1 MDTARTERRVEVEPL
16 TNYFAARV
24 RRDFRSGQSAI
35 GVIGTSVNRDLGD
48 SVTALRLR
56 SGALAGG
63 LDFRH
68 EWNERAWSMNG
79 NVSGSY
85 IRGAPSVMIATQR
98 SSSRYFQRPDADY
111 VDVDSQATT
120 MSGYAGRFDIGKR
133 AGTWRGNV
141 AVSSTSPAY
150 EINDL
155 GFQTSADRLS
165 LDVNLNYEQNKPSK
179 ALRRWSLRVG
189 PDASWNY
196 GGDAMG
202 RSVGAGGMLTF
213 NNFWNLSYNYTRDF
227 GSLDDRLTRGGMVAA
242 NAAGYGGSINLNTDS
257 RRSYTGRLSFNGGRS
272 REQDWRGSTNVSVS
286 MRPGANIEFQVGPNY
301 SRSRS
306 TAQYLTSV
314 SDALATST
322 YGRRYVFGDLVQTS
336 LGIETRLNVTFRP
349 NLSLEMYAQ
358 PLLSSG
364 DYGAIKEL
372 QAPRSLNFDTY
383 GETAG
388 TIVDSSGVFTIDP
401 DGAGAA
407 SAFTLRNPDFD
418 FHSLRGSSVLRWE
431 WRPGSTIYFVWQQNR
446 SQQITP
452 TTGSGVGA
460 FDLGDDARHVLGLRP
475 DNVFMVKASF
485 WVSP

>member
-1 MDTARTERRVEVEPL
+1 
-16 TNYFAARV
+16 
-24 RRDFRSGQSAI
+24 
-35 GVIGTSVNRDLGD
+35 
-48 SVTALRLR
+48 
-56 SGALAGG
+56 
-63 LDFRH
+63 
-68 EWNERAWSMNG
+68 
-79 NVSGSY
+79 
-85 IRGAPSVMIATQR
+85 
-98 SSSRYFQRPDADY
+98 

-120 MSGYAGRFDIGKR
+120 LSGLSGRFDIGKR

-141 AVSSTSPAY
+141 AVSTTSPAY

-165 LDVNLNYEQNKPSK
+165 LDVNLNYEQNTPS
-179 ALRRWSLRVG
+179 AVLRRWSLRAG

-202 RSVGAGGMLTF
+202 KSVGLGGNLTF
-213 NNFWNLSYNYTRDF
+213 NNFWNLGYNYTRDF
-227 GSLDDRLTRGGMVAA
+227 GSLDDRLTRGGVVAA
-242 NAAGYGGSINLNTDS
+242 NPAGHSGSINLSTDS
-257 RRSYTGRLSFNGGRS
+257 RRSFTGRVGVNGSQSSEG
-272 REQDWRGSTNVSVS
+272 DWRGSSNVSLSV
-286 MRPGANIEFQVGPNY
+286 RPGANVEVQVGPNF
-301 SRSRS
+301 SRSRT

-322 YGRRYVFGDLVQTS
+322 YGRRYVFGDLAQTS
-336 LGIETRLNVTFRP
+336 LGIEMRLNVTFRP

-364 DYGAIKEL
+364 DYAAIKEL
-372 QAPRSLNFDTY
+372 QAPRTFDFTTY
-383 GETAG
+383 GAG
-388 TIVDSSGVFTIDP
+388 GSTLVDSSGVFTIDA

-407 SAFTLRNPDFD
+407 PSFTLKNPDFD

-452 TTGSGVGA
+452 LTGTGVGA
-460 FDLGDDARHVLGLRP
+460 FDLRDDARHVLGLRP
-475 DNVFMVKASF
+475 DNIFMVKASF